1 MQILFV
7 SILLITGIVFIGS
20 VMLMSPKWGLWFGI
34 GGMTT
39 SNEYGSKKSLEGTLK
54 KSACIAG
61 GIFVLSVVIF
71 PYLT

>member
-7 SILLITGIVFIGS
+7 IILLVTGSMFIGS

-54 KSACIAG
+54 KSACIT
-61 GIFVLSVVIF
+61 GIVFVLAVVIF